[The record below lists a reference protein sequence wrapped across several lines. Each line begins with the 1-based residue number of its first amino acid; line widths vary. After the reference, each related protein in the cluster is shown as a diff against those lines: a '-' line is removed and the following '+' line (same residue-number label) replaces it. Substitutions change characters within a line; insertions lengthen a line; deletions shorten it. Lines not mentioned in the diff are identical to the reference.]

1 MAEQGPRFQDG
12 QGQATG
18 FESDSIKAMW
28 GSMQARA
35 KARRAQSQPCGQGEL
50 LRALRSMDHFSS
62 TLSGST
68 SPSVS
73 GVSTPRSE
81 ARSDISTG
89 EDDSIGSE
97 RGEDGGAQWVY
108 SVPRGCRVKNGFIE
122 FDEYDGEDLPPIRDP
137 APAWRPGPPLSP
149 RTSASVAL
157 GHSTHGAC
165 DMPIPAA
172 DEPERVGMSR
182 AGGGG
187 RGSPAAAASSREL
200 RDVPPES
207 AGPEAA
213 GEASGKAR
221 GGAADASNIKSR
233 PRPSKPKRLQ
243 GKALAERLFRAQWRG
258 SKDEIARAREAFQ
271 EDTKGDPLMQSYT
284 LSVLRCL
291 NSEASSKAA
300 NGEDPMLIA
309 THA

>member
-1 MAEQGPRFQDG
+1 MAETGPRFQEG

-50 LRALRSMDHFSS
+50 SKALRSMDHFSS
-62 TLSGST
+62 HQSGST

-81 ARSDISTG
+81 ARSDIWTS
-89 EDDSIGSE
+89 EDDSVGSE
-97 RGEDGGAQWVY
+97 RGEDGGSQWVY

-122 FDEYDGEDLPPIRDP
+122 FDDPDDEDLRSMRDP
-137 APAWRPGPPLSP
+137 APNWRAGLQPPSP
-149 RTSASVAL
+149 ASASAAS
-157 GHSTHGAC
+157 GHPTRAAC
-165 DMPIPAA
+165 DMPIPSAE
-172 DEPERVGMSR
+172 EPVRVGMGR
-182 AGGGG
+182 AGGRG
-187 RGSPAAAASSREL
+187 RPAAAASSREPGSE
-200 RDVPPES
+200 VPQAEAAPE
-207 AGPEAA
+207 A
-213 GEASGKAR
+213 GEAGGKAA
-221 GGAADASNIKSR
+221 GDASPMKSR

-258 SKDEIARAREAFQ
+258 NKEEIARAREAFQ
-271 EDTKGDPLMQSYT
+271 EETKGDPLMQSYT

-300 NGEDPMLIA
+300 NGEDPMLTA
-309 THA
+309 THS